1 MCHRGLKQDQA
12 FATLGGLVPEADAAE
27 RALGQI
33 RPLASEAV
41 QLQLRGPS
49 HEGVVF
55 REQRTA
61 GIARPRQRASL
72 VDEEL
77 VAHYA
82 THLLV
87 SGIGDGLLK
96 RDELNTFR
104 DELFK

>member
-1 MCHRGLKQDQA
+1 MKVLYFGSNGRQGSPAH
-12 FATLGGLVPEADAAE
+12 V
-27 RALGQI
+27 
-33 RPLASEAV
+33 SE
-41 QLQLRGPS
+41 LL
-49 HEGVVF
+49 
-55 REQRTA
+55 
-61 GIARPRQRASL
+61 L

-82 THLLV
+82 PHLLV